1 MMGNLISVAVKA
13 LAVNRLRTLLSTLG
27 LAIGIA
33 SSIAMVSIARGSADK
48 LKADVARLGGDIV
61 TLSPG
66 QSMRGGIGA
75 RMAAP
80 PFDRFDLDAITSQVQ
95 GIRRIGASSSQPG
108 IALARGSTWQVTVMG
123 TGAGWLEA
131 RRLLLSSGRLFS
143 DYEEEI
149 GKSVCLLG
157 AQVHRRLFG
166 RDKAIGE
173 HVRIKAV
180 SCEVIG
186 VIEHQG
192 QSGRLADDDNLVAM
206 PLATFQRRIAG
217 KSEIHSVVMSARPG
231 VTNERLVARLESL
244 MRERRGTAIGADD
257 FSVVDLRQVA
267 SAMAGTARTTMALL
281 GAVAITCLLLGGVG
295 IMNVMLAAV
304 NERTREIGIMLAV
317 GATPRQIRTQMLIE
331 SALLSLAGGI
341 LGAGIGTALAVS
353 AAQLFDLPVRLDLFA
368 SAVSVAIALL
378 IGLAFGYAPASKAAR
393 LDPIEA
399 LQRA

>member
-1 MMGNLISVAVKA
+1 MLSNLIGIAINA

-33 SSIAMVSIARGSADK
+33 SAIAMVSIARGSADK

-61 TLSPG
+61 TLLPG
-66 QSMRGGIGA
+66 QSMRGGIGT
-75 RMAAP
+75 RMTAP
-80 PFDRFDLDAITSQVQ
+80 YFDRFDLEAIKQQVQ
-95 GIRRIGASSSQPG
+95 GIRRIGASASQPG
-108 IALARGSTWQVTVMG
+108 IASARGTTWQVTVMG
-123 TGAGWLEA
+123 TGAGWFEA
-131 RRLLLSSGRLFS
+131 RRLQLSSGRPFS

-149 GKSVCLLG
+149 GKAVCLLG

-173 HVRIKAV
+173 NVRIKSV

-192 QSGRLADDDNLVAM
+192 QSGRLADDDNLVTM
-206 PLATFQRRIAG
+206 PLATFHRRIAG
-217 KSEIHSVVMSARPG
+217 KSEIHSVVVSARPG

-244 MRERRGTAIGADD
+244 MRERRGTVAGADD
-257 FSVVDLRQVA
+257 FSVVDMRQVA
-267 SAMAGTARTTMALL
+267 AAMAGTARTTMALL
-281 GAVAITCLLLGGVG
+281 GAIAIACLLLGGVG

-317 GATPRQIRTQMLIE
+317 GATPRQIRAQMLTE
-331 SALLSLAGGI
+331 SALLSLASGI
-341 LGAGIGTALAVS
+341 LGAASGAAIALG
-353 AAQLFDLPVRLDLFA
+353 AAHLFELPVRLDL
-368 SAVSVAIALL
+368 AVVATSVIIALL